1 MLESFMPFAVEEL
14 RMGLFSF
21 QGRVGRMQ
29 FWITT
34 LILCGIV
41 IALQVAGKGAKAGP
55 GALILL
61 ILTLPIIWVSLALG
75 VKRWHDRDKS
85 GWWTLINLVP
95 LIGSLWALVENGFL
109 KGTTGENRFGPD
121 PLV

>member
-1 MLESFMPFAVEEL
+1 
-14 RMGLFSF
+14 MGPFSF
-21 QGRVGRMQ
+21 RGRVGRLQ
-29 FWITT
+29 FWFTS
-34 LILCGIV
+34 LILFGILIV
-41 IALQVAGKGAKAGP
+41 LKVVGKSTGAGP

-61 ILTLPIIWVSLALG
+61 VLMLPIIWVSLAVG

-95 LIGSLWALVENGFL
+95 IVGSIWALVENGFL
-109 KGTTGENRFGPD
+109 KGTSGENRFGAD